1 MTGAILL
8 LPFLLIPH
16 GSGGLLS
23 RKALHATARLN
34 MYHDEDDED
43 GAQQAQQGQQGQ
55 DEEEGAPAADGGGGI
70 SNSLTQPLLEPAG
83 MERGAPATAADGAGG
98 GSSRRT
104 LPAGITNAAGAGAA
118 GALPEFSPM
127 QCLRL
132 PDFWLLFL
140 VLTIG
145 MGAGLT
151 LLNNLAQI
159 VKALAGP
166 TDATPVLVSL
176 FSVCNCA
183 GEAALGC
190 CGIVRSI
197 CFPCPVVPARVWRC
211 VLEQCVSETSLPLL
225 QAAWPLATFQ
235 SACCTRGAPP
245 ASSSCPL
252 WPL

>member
-1 MTGAILL
+1 MLLL

-23 RKALHATARLN
+23 RKALHATTRLN
-34 MYHDEDDED
+34 QYHDEDDDEDDED
-43 GAQQAQQGQQGQ
+43 GAQQAQQGQPTQQGQ
-55 DEEEGAPAADGGGGI
+55 DEEEGAPAAVGGGGGI
-70 SNSLTQPLLEPAG
+70 SSSLTQPLLEPAG
-83 MERGAPATAADGAGG
+83 MERGAFAAATGGTDGSG
-98 GSSRRT
+98 GSST
-104 LPAGITNAAGAGAA
+104 LPAGSTPAAKAAGLA
-118 GALPEFSPM
+118 GALPEFSPV

-159 VKALAGP
+159 IKALAGP

-183 GEAALGC
+183 GEAAGVWESRGQLFSQRALLC
-190 CGIVRSI
+190 LPAVCA
-197 CFPCPVVPARVWRC
+197 VPKKS
-211 VLEQCVSETSLPLL
+211 VSHKSPLINPHL
-225 QAAWPLATFQ
+225 
-235 SACCTRGAPP
+235 
-245 ASSSCPL
+245 
-252 WPL
+252 